1 MERDEHGRLKKGHG
15 GLKPKGALSKK
26 TEMWN
31 QLGDYVVTQG
41 AERAMTVLHSMDD
54 EDYLHHY
61 LAMLEYFKPKQAR
74 TVHAGDSEAPVQI
87 IINDK
92 L

>member
-1 MERDEHGRLKKGHG
+1 
-15 GLKPKGALSKK
+15 
-26 TEMWN
+26 
-31 QLGDYVVTQG
+31 VTQG

-54 EDYLHHY
+54 EDYLHNY
-61 LAMLEYFKPKQAR
+61 LMMLEYFKPKQAR

>member
-1 MERDEHGRLKKGHG
+1 
-15 GLKPKGALSKK
+15 
-26 TEMWN
+26 
-31 QLGDYVVTQG
+31 VTQG
-41 AERAMTVLHSMDD
+41 AERAMSVLHSMDD

>member
-1 MERDEHGRLKKGHG
+1 M
-15 GLKPKGALSKK
+15 GLPKGK
-26 TEMWN
+26 TNNPKGRPVGSQNERTIMWQ

-41 AERAMTVLHSMDD
+41 AERAMTVLHAMDD
-54 EDYLHHY
+54 EDYLHYY
-61 LAMLEYFKPKQAR
+61 LTMLEYFKPKQAR

>member
-1 MERDEHGRLKKGHG
+1 M
-15 GLKPKGALSKK
+15 GLPKGK
-26 TEMWN
+26 TNNPKGRPVGSQNERTIMWQ

-54 EDYLHHY
+54 EDYLHYY
-61 LAMLEYFKPKQAR
+61 LTMLEYFKPKQAR

>member
-1 MERDEHGRLKKGHG
+1 M
-15 GLKPKGALSKK
+15 GLPKGK
-26 TEMWN
+26 TNNPKGRPVGSQNERTIMWQ

-41 AERAMTVLHSMDD
+41 AERAMTVLHDMDD
-54 EDYLHHY
+54 EDYLHYY
-61 LAMLEYFKPKQAR
+61 LTMLEYFKPKQAR

>member
-1 MERDEHGRLKKGHG
+1 M
-15 GLKPKGALSKK
+15 GLPKGK
-26 TEMWN
+26 TNNPKGRPVGSQNERTIMWQ
-31 QLGDYVVTQG
+31 QLGEYVVTQG

-54 EDYLHHY
+54 EDYLHNY
-61 LAMLEYFKPKQAR
+61 LMILEYFKPKQAR

>member
-1 MERDEHGRLKKGHG
+1 M
-15 GLKPKGALSKK
+15 GLPKGK
-26 TEMWN
+26 TNNPKGRPVGSQNERTIMWQ

-41 AERAMTVLHSMDD
+41 AERAMSVLHSMDD
-54 EDYLHHY
+54 EDYLHYY
-61 LAMLEYFKPKQAR
+61 LTMLEYFKPKQAR

>member
-1 MERDEHGRLKKGHG
+1 M
-15 GLKPKGALSKK
+15 GLPKGK
-26 TEMWN
+26 TNNPKGRPVGSQNERTIMWH
-31 QLGDYVVTQG
+31 QLGEYVVTQG

-54 EDYLHHY
+54 EDYLHYY
-61 LAMLEYFKPKQAR
+61 LTMLEYFKPKQAR